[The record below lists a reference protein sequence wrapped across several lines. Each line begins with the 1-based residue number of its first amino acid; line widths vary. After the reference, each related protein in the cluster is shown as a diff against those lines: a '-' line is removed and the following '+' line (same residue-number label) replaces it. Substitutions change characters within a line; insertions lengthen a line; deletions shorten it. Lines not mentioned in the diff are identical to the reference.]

1 MWPDQEET
9 QVLLNGA
16 RQGDVDAV
24 NRLMDRHRESLARM
38 VQCRLHRGV
47 ERRAD
52 ASDVVQE
59 ALLVAS
65 RRLADYL
72 QDPRMPFHAWLRQ
85 IALDR
90 LADEYRRQLADK
102 RNVAREQGPAVE
114 QRSSLDP
121 IAQLGDLNPTPA
133 AMMMRKEL
141 AAQFQQA
148 VDQLS
153 DDSREIILMRHV
165 EQLTNSQAAELLGLS
180 EPAAGMRYVRALR
193 QLRAILGDT
202 PSMWLEQ

>member
-9 QVLLNGA
+9 KVLLNGA
-16 RQGDVDAV
+16 RQGDREAVDQ
-24 NRLMDRHRESLARM
+24 LMDRHRESLARL

-47 ERRAD
+47 ERRVD

-65 RRLADYL
+65 RRLAAYL
-72 QDPRMPFHAWLRQ
+72 EDPRMPFHAWLRQ

-90 LADEYRRQLADK
+90 LADEYRRQLAGK
-102 RNVAREQGPAVE
+102 RNVAREQQMPAE

-121 IAQLGDLNPTPA
+121 IAQIRDENLTPA
-133 AMMMRKEL
+133 AMLLRKEF
-141 AAQFQQA
+141 AARFHQA
-148 VDQLS
+148 VDQLP
-153 DDSREIILMRHV
+153 DDSREIILMRHA

-193 QLRAILGDT
+193 QLRAILGES
-202 PSMWLEQ
+202 PSMWLE